1 MNNNDFS
8 NLNFDRPKRGIPSRA
23 IWMGILLASVGLAW
37 AVIPSSTFVWLNLI
51 LVGILGWAA
60 SYSWRES
67 LEILIRL
74 LDRIRN
80 L

>member
-8 NLNFDRPKRGIPSRA
+8 NLNFDRPVRRIPSRV

-37 AVIPSSTFVWLNLI
+37 AALPPGTFIWLI
-51 LVGILGWAA
+51 LMLIGILGWAA

-67 LEILIRL
+67 LEILIRF
-74 LDRIRN
+74 LDQIRN